1 MLSIV
6 ILWQF
11 LLLPT
16 HIWLFVSMIFIIDC
30 VWGTVFQHWLCRL
43 VVHLPIPVC
52 RFTVYFLLCYWLKW
66 SLQKWLLSMLTNPVE
81 TIICSAWWCLMQLKL
96 MEVSIGAFNDG
107 SKGTNYY
114 WYYFNSV
121 ALHLHQSIS
130 LENISSFSIAVFAL
144 GTQHCIVVS
153 TINASSSFT
162 IMCLVAATLY
172 PSAMIVLSKFLH
184 FDGYSSVLWLTS

>member
-1 MLSIV
+1 MLLIEMISSKV
-6 ILWQF
+6 IFKYVNQ
-11 LLLPT
+11 
-16 HIWLFVSMIFIIDC
+16 S
-30 VWGTVFQHWLCRL
+30 GGNN
-43 VVHLPIPVC
+43 HLQCMV
-52 RFTVYFLLCYWLKW
+52 
-66 SLQKWLLSMLTNPVE
+66 M
-81 TIICSAWWCLMQLKL
+81 LMQLKL

-144 GTQHCIVVS
+144 GTQHYIVVS
-153 TINASSSFT
+153 IINTSSSFT